1 MANVSDLTKQNE
13 ALEAVVGQSEMD
25 RMKQSDSDQQLSE
38 LKDALADALTDNQ
51 LKSVELKSLS
61 TTVESLTREL
71 DASKVIHW
79 FWHVLVILLY
89 LYFV

>member
-38 LKDALADALTDNQ
+38 LKDALADALSDNQ

-79 FWHVLVILLY
+79 F
-89 LYFV
+89 